1 MSGNVGGDSGWR
13 RNRWRFLGWGI
24 AATLLLL
31 PLIAMQFTAEVDWT
45 VADFILFGAMLG
57 TAGGVFELAAKM
69 TPSKAYRAATGV
81 ALAAAFILVWINGA
95 VGIIGNEENPANR
108 MYYGVL
114 AVGIIGA
121 IIARRQPKGM
131 VRATVAMAIAQIL
144 IAIIVLVVGLGDT
157 FVVTGFFVLLWLT
170 SAWLF
175 KKSDQETNSQT

>member
-1 MSGNVGGDSGWR
+1 VSGNVGGDSGWR

-57 TAGGVFELAAKM
+57 TAGGVFERAAKM

-144 IAIIVLVVGLGDT
+144 IAIIVLVAGLGDT

>member
-1 MSGNVGGDSGWR
+1 
-13 RNRWRFLGWGI
+13 
-24 AATLLLL
+24 
-31 PLIAMQFTAEVDWT
+31 
-45 VADFILFGAMLG
+45 
-57 TAGGVFELAAKM
+57 
-69 TPSKAYRAATGV
+69 V
-81 ALAAAFILVWINGA
+81 ALAAAFILIWVNGA

-144 IAIIVLVVGLGDT
+144 IAIIVLVAGLGDT